1 MSPRILKGAAATG
14 ASNDPG
20 GFCNRLRLSPR
31 VRDSKNAEETLDHDV
46 LTVAGVA
53 GVLRCAE
60 DTVRRIPRD
69 ELPVYRPGKRNLYL
83 RDDLLR
89 YIRSRRVGQ
98 SAADLARR
106 DVVDDVLG
114 LRPDDAR
121 VRSRRRTS

>member
-1 MSPRILKGAAATG
+1 MSARTLDGTGATG
-14 ASNDPG
+14 ASTDPD
-20 GFCNRLRLSPR
+20 GFCNNCNQVLAPET
-31 VRDSKNAEETLDHDV
+31 AEVTLDHDV
-46 LTVAGVA
+46 LTVVGVA

-69 ELPVYRPGKRNLYL
+69 ELPVYRAGKRNLYL

-89 YIRSRRVGQ
+89 YVRSRRVGQ

-114 LRPDDAR
+114 LRTDDAR